1 MMYTGKLNKL
11 KLITE
16 KHKRKKFVVILASDN
31 EDRWHFINKYAYYYQ
46 RNVDGSI
53 LFINCRSDVSINKD
67 FVTIMHTLKLKN
79 YSNSTFQT
87 TFEYFKDR
95 KALFVFDNAVPH
107 NLIFSYLEMN
117 REAFLDGQI
126 KILIATSFVSW
137 DKQFYDVIQLGDSSR
152 LRREIVTSENGFY
165 DYISV
170 GHLTGDRSAPPKDL
184 DHFVDDGNFNSDN
197 SPTHVPNT
205 TFIIL

>member
-1 MMYTGKLNKL
+1 
-11 KLITE
+11 
-16 KHKRKKFVVILASDN
+16 
-31 EDRWHFINKYAYYYQ
+31 
-46 RNVDGSI
+46 
-53 LFINCRSDVSINKD
+53 
-67 FVTIMHTLKLKN
+67 
-79 YSNSTFQT
+79 
-87 TFEYFKDR
+87 
-95 KALFVFDNAVPH
+95 
-107 NLIFSYLEMN
+107 MN